1 MSLEIDTLKQ
11 LLHDE
16 VDQLEDMAV
25 RRRLQYLLVCSTPE
39 RREQL
44 AASFVKVVSNYLKEN
59 ELDDAQILG
68 EVDQDRVTGHL
79 KELEE
84 DGITRL
90 GPLLSI
96 QQAAAIRDHLTTC
109 PVWGGGTVNAGESSG
124 WETISEARKKY
135 GQCSHKLND
144 LIDAPHP
151 LELMV
156 SPLVLSLARR
166 YLGAP
171 PTIFSPNLFWSF
183 PVAKKISAGQAV
195 HRDWDGFRHLAL
207 FVYLVDVNKENGAH
221 QYLRKSHA
229 LDSIDEVLLKQK
241 GQGDVPSKSDLFYYH
256 FDDQFP
262 GNERFLSLFSD
273 ETLCLEGVAG
283 EAFLIDPFGLHR
295 GLPLLKN
302 ERLLFWTRYSL
313 YHNGNAV
320 DVSKSL
326 IPVKDVS
333 RRIPNDRLHRYM
345 LRTFIESEFSVLS
358 ESSLHLPSLFLM
370 DPPPRMNQIKK
381 RRKLGFLRDLFFPK

>member
-1 MSLEIDTLKQ
+1 MSLELDTLKK
-11 LLHDE
+11 LLHAE
-16 VDQLEDMAV
+16 IDQLEDMAI
-25 RRRLQYLLVCSTPE
+25 RRRLQYLMVCSTPE

-44 AASFVKVVSNYLKEN
+44 AASFVDVVSDFLKGHDIKDTQVLEEPQQN
-59 ELDDAQILG
+59 L
-68 EVDQDRVTGHL
+68 VNGHL

-90 GPLLSI
+90 GPLLSL
-96 QQAAAIRDHLTTC
+96 QQAADIREHLGLC
-109 PVWGGGTVNAGESSG
+109 NVLGGGTVNSGESSG
-124 WETISEARKKY
+124 WEPILEARKKH
-135 GQCSHKLND
+135 GQCSYRLND
-144 LIDAPHP
+144 LIAAPHL

-156 SPLVLSLARR
+156 SPLVKGLATR

-183 PVAKKISAGQAV
+183 PASKAPLGGQAL

-207 FVYLVDVNKENGAH
+207 FVYLVDVNKENGPH
-221 QYLRKSHA
+221 QYLKKSHS
-229 LDSIDEVLLKQK
+229 LDAVDEMILRRR
-241 GQGDVPSKSDLFYYH
+241 GRGDAPSKNELYYYH
-256 FDDQFP
+256 FDEQLP

-273 ETLCLEGVAG
+273 ETVCLEGVAG
-283 EAFLIDPFGLHR
+283 EAFLVDPFGLHR

-302 ERLLFWTRYSL
+302 ERLLFWSRYSL

-326 IPVKDVS
+326 IGRDAIHQRVPD
-333 RRIPNDRLHRYM
+333 DRLHRYM

-358 ESSLHLPSLFLM
+358 ESALHLPSFLLM
-370 DPPPRMNQIKK
+370 DPPARMNQL
-381 RRKLGFLRDLFFPK
+381 RKSGMLSRLRDLFSR